1 MGRAA
6 PIGMLVA
13 MTPAEIA
20 RRFAADGYVVLPD
33 FLDAAT
39 NAELERE
46 LARRFADEAALAPP
60 ANAAPDLTGCDIV
73 CWNPV
78 GEGNPTFRR
87 LLERPDVLAVT
98 AACLGAGF
106 TSSNSLV
113 MLSAR
118 GGRGQAWHQDC
129 RSDGGGFN
137 LNRLLYTS
145 DVSAEDG
152 AVVVVP
158 GSHRRGR
165 IPPGDAHGHF
175 PDEVELTPC
184 ARTLVLLHGW
194 CWHRVTAN
202 RSRRRRVSINVRAW
216 PAGCTDEICHIG
228 VYRNH
233 EVDFRR
239 GEAIPAPG

>member
-1 MGRAA
+1 MGSAA
-6 PIGMLVA
+6 RHTKIVVMDPTEV
-13 MTPAEIA
+13 A
-20 RRFAADGYVVLPD
+20 RRFTDDGYVVIPD

-39 NAELERE
+39 NAALEAE
-46 LARRFADEAALAPP
+46 LARRFAEADDQAPP
-60 ANAAPDLTGCDIV
+60 KNAPPDLTGCDIV

-78 GEGNPTFRR
+78 GEGNPTFLR
-87 LLERPDVLAVT
+87 LLDRPDVLAVT

-129 RSDGGGFN
+129 RSGGDGFN

-145 DVSAEDG
+145 DVAAEDG

-165 IPPGDAHGHF
+165 IPPGDAHGHLAG
-175 PDEVELTPC
+175 EVELTPR

-216 PAGCTDEICHIG
+216 PAGCTDEVCHIG

-233 EVDFRR
+233 EVDFRA
-239 GEAIPAPG
+239 GAAIPAER